1 MSEEKEKKIE
11 GYQLVQVPT
20 EHQLAVQTPDEKIIS
35 VNELMVEM
43 ANDLKEIKN
52 FIEK

>member
-35 VNELMVEM
+35 TQLALVEILNKLDKIIS
-43 ANDLKEIKN
+43 AVA
-52 FIEK
+52 

>member
-1 MSEEKEKKIE
+1 MAKENEKV

-20 EHQLAVQTPDEKIIS
+20 EHQLAVQTPDKEIIS
-35 VNELMVEM
+35 VNELMIEM

-52 FIEK
+52 FILK